1 MLAMTLEHP
10 TWLHRW
16 PAGVKMAAMA
26 LAMVAFLPVTEPL
39 AVAALVAGTGALY
52 ASLGAPALRR
62 GWRLLRPLALV
73 LAVIFAWHL
82 VIAAPREGV
91 VICLRILGL
100 VALANLV
107 TLTTRLD
114 DMTAVLEWLMS
125 PLRRAGLNTAAVSL
139 ALALVIR
146 YIPVLTH
153 KGSALMDAWRA
164 RSPRRAGFQIAVP
177 LVLVA
182 LDDADHLAEA
192 LRARGGIGG
201 IGGTGRTD

>member
-1 MLAMTLEHP
+1 MLAMTLEQP

-16 PAGVKMAAMA
+16 PAGLKMAAMA
-26 LAMVAFLPVTEPL
+26 VAMVAFLPVTEP
-39 AVAALVAGTGALY
+39 VAIALLVAVIAALY

-62 GWRLLRPLALV
+62 GLRLLRPLVLV
-73 LAVIFAWHL
+73 LALILAWHL
-82 VIAAPREGV
+82 VIGAPRQGA

-114 DMTAVLEWLMS
+114 DMTGVLERLMA
-125 PLRRAGLNTAAVSL
+125 PLRRLGLNTAAVSL

-146 YIPVLTH
+146 CIPVLTH
-153 KGSALMDAWRA
+153 KGDALMQAWRA
-164 RSPRRAGFQIAVP
+164 RSPRRTGFQIAVP

-192 LRARGGIGG
+192 LRARGGVA
-201 IGGTGRTD
+201 RPD

>member
-1 MLAMTLEHP
+1 MLAMTLEQP

-26 LAMVAFLPVTEPL
+26 LAMVAFLPVTEP
-39 AVAALVAGTGALY
+39 VVIAALVAGTGALY
-52 ASLGAPALRR
+52 ASLGTPALRR

-73 LAVIFAWHL
+73 LAIILAWHL
-82 VIAAPREGV
+82 VIGAPREGV

-125 PLRRAGLNTAAVSL
+125 PLRRLGLNTAAVSL
-139 ALALVIR
+139 ALALGIR
-146 YIPVLTH
+146 SNPVLTR

-164 RSPRRAGFQIAVP
+164 RSPRRTGFQIAVP

-201 IGGTGRTD
+201 TD

>member
-26 LAMVAFLPVTEPL
+26 VAMVAFLPVTEP
-39 AVAALVAGTGALY
+39 AAIAALVAGTGALY
-52 ASLGAPALRR
+52 ASLGLPALRR

-73 LAVIFAWHL
+73 LAVILAWHL
-82 VIAAPREGV
+82 AIGAPREGV

-114 DMTAVLEWLMS
+114 DMTAVLERLLS
-125 PLRRAGLNTAAVSL
+125 PLRRLGLNTAAVSL

-153 KGSALMDAWRA
+153 KGGALMDAWRA
-164 RSPRRAGFQIAVP
+164 RSPRRTGFQIAVP

-201 IGGTGRTD
+201 TD

>member
-1 MLAMTLEHP
+1 MLAMTLEQP
-10 TWLHRW
+10 TWLHHW
-16 PAGVKMAAMA
+16 PAGLKMAVMA
-26 LAMVAFLPVTEPL
+26 AAMVAFLPVTEP
-39 AVAALVAGTGALY
+39 VVIGALVAATAALY

-62 GWRLLRPLALV
+62 GLRLLRPLLLV
-73 LAVIFAWHL
+73 LAVIMAWHL
-82 VIAAPREGV
+82 IIGAPRQGA

-114 DMTAVLEWLMS
+114 DMTAVLERLLS
-125 PLRRAGLNTAAVSL
+125 PFRRLGLNTAAVSL

-146 YIPVLTH
+146 CVPVLTQ
-153 KGSALMDAWRA
+153 KGNALMEAWRA
-164 RSPRRAGFQIAVP
+164 RSPRRTGFQIAVP

-192 LRARGGIGG
+192 LRARGGVA
-201 IGGTGRTD
+201 RPD